1 MNGEID
7 RNRRRTCGSWG
18 TTPGRREVVAALAE
32 RGRRS
37 ATQFPSVNQAGPTR
51 SATTSTAA
59 PGLFPSYDSEAQAD
73 PVLRNLKGLQVG
85 KFSLPGYFERSPHA
99 GEVGRDRC
107 ASIDLVFP
115 KQKRS
120 CPRDREGA

>member
-18 TTPGRREVVAALAE
+18 KTPGRREVVAALAE

-51 SATTSTAA
+51 SATASTAA

-73 PVLRNLKGLQVG
+73 PVLRNLKGLQLG
-85 KFSLPGYFERSPHA
+85 KFSLPGYFERRRTPAKSVEIVA
-99 GEVGRDRC
+99 L
-107 ASIDLVFP
+107 ASIPLLHP
-115 KQKRS
+115 ATSR
-120 CPRDREGA
+120 R